1 MINERSFN
9 IRAVQ
14 IGGATGFL
22 TMQLVD
28 CFEESWA
35 EENQVASIGRLLSKE
50 RALVQLCYTARGFHQ
65 GSKRVCENLKGTR
78 KLWVWKSVPQR
89 LKPSST
95 GSG

>member
-65 GSKRVCENLKGTR
+65 GFKGCVRTSR
-78 KLWVWKSVPQR
+78 EPANCGFGKAYL
-89 LKPSST
+89 
-95 GSG
+95 SG